1 MKIVYMGTPDFAVA
15 PLKAVLSAGHEV
27 VLVLTQ
33 ADKPKGRGHEM
44 HFTPVKE
51 AALAAGIPVLQPAR
65 MKDPELWKTLREA
78 GADVF
83 VVAAY
88 GKILPKE
95 ILDIP
100 RYGCVNIHASLLPA
114 YRGAAPI
121 QWAVIDGQKESG
133 VTTML
138 MGTGLDTGDILRQ
151 YRVELAADETGGSL
165 FDRLTELGA
174 EAIVDTL
181 KGLEAGDITP
191 VKQGETTTA
200 YAAMLTKEDGNADW
214 TKGAEALERLVRGL
228 SPWPGVF
235 TFLDGRMLK
244 VWRTHVAGAGET
256 EAAEKAFAASSGTDA
271 EKAVPGTVLQ
281 ADGALFVKTG
291 DGVLA
296 LDEVQPEGK
305 KRMETAA
312 WLRGARVKP
321 GAVLSAKREGNS

>member
-1 MKIVYMGTPDFAVA
+1 MKIIYMGTPDFAVA
-15 PLKAVLSAGHEV
+15 PLKALLSAGHEV
-27 VLVLTQ
+27 VMVLTQ

-51 AALAAGIPVLQPAR
+51 AALEAGIPVLQPVR
-65 MKDPELWKTLREA
+65 MKDPELWETLRNA

-151 YRVELAADETGGSL
+151 YRVALSPDETGGSL
-165 FDRLTELGA
+165 FDRLTDLGA

-181 KGLEAGDITP
+181 EGLEKGSITP

-214 TKGAEALERLVRGL
+214 TKSADALERLVRGL
-228 SPWPGVF
+228 SPWPGVYS
-235 TFLDGRMLK
+235 FLGGKMLK
-244 VWRTHVAGAGET
+244 VWKTRVADDAER
-256 EAAEKAFAASSGTDA
+256 EEAEKAFAAASGTDA
-271 EKAVPGTVLQ
+271 AAPGTVLK

-296 LDEVQPEGK
+296 LTEVQPEGK
-305 KRMETAA
+305 KRMEAAA
-312 WLRGARVKP
+312 WLRGAHVKP
-321 GAVLSAKREGNS
+321 GMVFSGER